1 MQTVVLKNV
10 KTGVSVAFS
19 CPPWYVAYLQ
29 PTAAGSRVTMV
40 SDKGVKHRLYVADK
54 PQVLAR
60 TLASAL
66 RNHKASDSGSQK
78 ANVQV
83 EQW

>member
-1 MQTVVLKNV
+1 
-10 KTGVSVAFS
+10 
-19 CPPWYVAYLQ
+19 
-29 PTAAGSRVTMV
+29 MV
-40 SDKGVKHRLYVADK
+40 SDKGLKHRLYVADK

-78 ANVQV
+78 GKCPV
-83 EQW
+83 

>member
-1 MQTVVLKNV
+1 MQTVVLKKV

-19 CPPWYVAYLQ
+19 CQPWYVADLQ
-29 PTAAGSRVTMV
+29 PTAARSRVTMV
-40 SDKGVKHRLYVADK
+40 SDKGLKHRLYVADK

-78 ANVQV
+78 SKCPV
-83 EQW
+83 